1 MALLAEVDGLIQRA
15 RAAIADDLTKSL
27 RIELDARGIPLE
39 QRRMIY
45 LDDDLNIRY
54 PDEIAQD
61 VETWEFGLGQDIE
74 PQGLLRKFAN
84 RVPQYADAAVERM
97 SRP

>member
-1 MALLAEVDGLIQRA
+1 MALFAEVEGLIDRA
-15 RAAIADDLTKSL
+15 REAVADDLTKSL
-27 RIELDARGIPLE
+27 RISLRANGIPLE

-45 LDDDLNIRY
+45 LDDKLNIRY

-74 PQGLLRKFAN
+74 PKGLLRKFAN
-84 RVPQYADAAVERM
+84 RVPKYANAYIERA
-97 SRP
+97 SRS